1 MFLEEKKEERK
12 LAKIHSLLGNAPRDL
27 MEEILLSGLEDFKNV
42 NEALEFIRSF
52 NPREKVFSTIK
63 ERAPK
68 LDFSYIDK
76 YFDKRDLRV
85 CSIFSQEYPKSL
97 RNIPSPPQILYLEG
111 HYMPNFKIAVVGA
124 RKASLYALQETKKIV
139 AGLVENGVSIV
150 SGMALGIDRIAHEAS
165 LDSQAASIGVL
176 GSGID
181 IIYPRL
187 NADLY
192 AKMRRGKN
200 LLISEYPLGFP
211 PSRYTF
217 PQRNR
222 IISGLSD
229 GLLITEGSLTS
240 GSMITAGHANEQG
253 IAVYALPGLVSN
265 PNTKGVHELIRDG
278 AQLITS
284 AEDILTDLYPMLK
297 IRQEHKNFLNLND
310 IELSIVEK
318 LQANPQSLE
327 ELLLASKKSS
337 GETIRTIS
345 ILEIKGIIKKEIN
358 NKYFVII

>member
-1 MFLEEKKEERK
+1 MSLEKRN
-12 LAKIHSLLGNAPRDL
+12 LAKIHSLLGNGGRDL
-27 MEEILLSGLEDFKNV
+27 MEEILLSDLEDFKNTDD
-42 NEALEFIRSF
+42 ALDFIRSF
-52 NPREKVFSTIK
+52 NPKEKAFSSIR
-63 ERAPK
+63 ERAGK
-68 LDFSYIDK
+68 LDFTYIDK
-76 YFDKRDLRV
+76 YFDKRDLKIY
-85 CSIFSQEYPKSL
+85 SIFDQEYPKKL
-97 RNIPSPPQILYLEG
+97 RNIPSPPQIIYMEG
-111 HYMPNFKIAVVGA
+111 EYRPNFKIAVVGA
-124 RKASLYALQETKKIV
+124 RNASLYAREETKKIV
-139 AGLVENGVSIV
+139 KSLVENGVSIV

-165 LDSQAASIGVL
+165 LDSKSGSIGVL

-181 IIYPRL
+181 VIYPRL

-192 AKMRRGKN
+192 AKMRGGTN
-200 LLISEYPLGFP
+200 LLLSEYPLAFP
-211 PSRYTF
+211 PSKYTF

-222 IISGLSD
+222 IISGLAD

-253 IAVYALPGLVSN
+253 IGVYALPGLVTN
-265 PNTKGVHELIRDG
+265 PNTRGVHELIRDG

-297 IRQEHKNFLNLND
+297 IRARHKNFLNLTE

-327 ELLLASKKSS
+327 EILSASKKSEP
-337 GETIRTIS
+337 ETIRTIS